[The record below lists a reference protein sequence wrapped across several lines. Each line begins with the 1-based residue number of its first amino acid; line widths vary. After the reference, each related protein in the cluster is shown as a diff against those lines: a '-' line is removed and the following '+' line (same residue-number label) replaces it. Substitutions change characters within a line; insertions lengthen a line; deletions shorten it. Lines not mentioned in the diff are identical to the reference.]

1 MLCSRLAVEKLKN
14 RMVLLTIL
22 RCIKF
27 LSRQAL
33 AFCLD
38 GDEANGNFVQMLIMM
53 AEENL
58 SIADWLLRK
67 SMKHTSHQIQN
78 ELLRLIA
85 AEMTTFKY
93 LFGNVLAE
101 ILRHTDN
108 LSHIDNLSKMLQR
121 PSCSAAT
128 G

>member
-1 MLCSRLAVEKLKN
+1 MLCSQLAVEKLKN

-27 LSRQAL
+27 LSCQAL

-38 GDEANGNFVQMLIMM
+38 GDEANGNFVQMLI
-53 AEENL
+53 EENL
-58 SIADWLLRK
+58 SITDWLLRK

-93 LFGNVLAE
+93 MFGNVLAE
-101 ILRHTDN
+101 KILRHTDN
-108 LSHIDNLSKMLQR
+108 LRHIDNLSKMLQT